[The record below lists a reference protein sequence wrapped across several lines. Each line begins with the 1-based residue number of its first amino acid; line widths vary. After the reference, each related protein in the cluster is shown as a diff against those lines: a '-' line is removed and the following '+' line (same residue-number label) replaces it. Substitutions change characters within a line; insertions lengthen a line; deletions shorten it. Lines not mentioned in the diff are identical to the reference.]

1 MTYKPEKQMGGRLE
15 KSDLEWAADKLLKG
29 AGTGANPTEIDVETA
44 NSILQKIQ
52 QFKGVFWF
60 NNHWLPAGMVG
71 DGASGTGAIAYGDYM
86 VWLQTGATLDSH
98 VYARKNVQGF
108 SEAVSWD
115 KKRYFGCH
123 AEFLDYSAQN
133 IHIVTGYVYD
143 YKASG
148 NPSLHVGFKLINDV
162 LYGTVADGTTE
173 STLALET
180 LTAASDRC
188 LEVVFAPAS
197 EARFYVGGV
206 DKGTTTTN
214 LPSGTSNAD
223 RMLDASIHNTE
234 AVSKEIY
241 IYESRTLQEE

>member
-1 MTYKPEKQMGGRLE
+1 MV
-15 KSDLEWAADKLLKG
+15 KSKLAFAANKLLKG
-29 AGTGANPTEIDVETA
+29 AGAGADPTEIDVETA
-44 NSILQKIQ
+44 NSILRKIQ
-52 QFKGVFWF
+52 RFKGVFWF
-60 NNHWLPAGMVG
+60 NNHWLPAGMMG
-71 DGASGTGAIAYGDYM
+71 DGVSGTGAIAYGDYCL
-86 VWLQTGATLDSH
+86 WLQTGATLDSH

-148 NPSLHVGFKLINDV
+148 NTALHVGFKLINNV

-173 STLALET
+173 STLTIET
-180 LTAASDRC
+180 ITGTARRC

-206 DKGTTTTN
+206 DRGAITTN
-214 LPSGTSNAD
+214 LPSGTTGAE
-223 RMLDASIHNTE
+223 RMLDASVHNTE
-234 AVSKEIY
+234 AVNKEIY